1 MRLRGSC
8 RFPYVVALLIYPY
21 NTHTAHMHT
30 PVFSG
35 GLFPSYSHISTPI
48 DPVYEALLSRASAI
62 YHSTEVPRC
71 LPLVLPTIQ
80 LLPFSAEQVIWRDFD
95 KYAQALSRPIRHIIA
110 FFVSI
115 WGFPLHVDNTN
126 LVLSKTV
133 KPEIL
138 KRAIKDYM
146 EKYVLC
152 KACKGLNTEL
162 IRDTRLRR
170 YRLECK
176 ECWGTWPLEVLLK
189 GGHQGMKAERQVLS
203 SSS

>member
-1 MRLRGSC
+1 
-8 RFPYVVALLIYPY
+8 
-21 NTHTAHMHT
+21 MHT